1 MSYWSKCDN
10 NIKAIFST
18 SSCELTVYILLVEIL
33 ESSRLTASNSSRFVR
48 DQRTKLSFQS
58 WVANANAY
66 SNSCYRNEQSHLK
79 VNCDDFQRHIKSA
92 VRWKY
97 RFIYIYADI
106 FSFFLRTGKSLKIKL
121 NSMSTDLW
129 NYHDLCQNH
138 SQNTFS
144 TMYQIEFALYRIHFI
159 HTNKRNDFPIKPSL
173 PTFCDFRNTDNSI
186 S

>member
-10 NIKAIFST
+10 NIKAIFSA

-33 ESSRLTASNSSRFVR
+33 ESSHLTASNSSRFVR

-79 VNCDDFQRHIKSA
+79 VNCDDFQRYIKSA

-97 RFIYIYADI
+97 RFMYIYGDI
-106 FSFFLRTGKSLKIKL
+106 FFISPKDWKIPDNKTELNVYRPVELPRFVPKSQSKHIQH
-121 NSMSTDLW
+121 NVSDWVCTIP
-129 NYHDLCQNH
+129 
-138 SQNTFS
+138 NTF
-144 TMYQIEFALYRIHFI
+144 
-159 HTNKRNDFPIKPSL
+159 HTHE
-173 PTFCDFRNTDNSI
+173 
-186 S
+186 

>member
-10 NIKAIFST
+10 NIKAIFSA

-33 ESSRLTASNSSRFVR
+33 ESSHLTASNSSRFVR

-97 RFIYIYADI
+97 RFMYIDADT
-106 FSFFLRTGKSLKIKL
+106 FFISPKDWKIAENKTEL
-121 NSMSTDLW
+121 NVYGSVE
-129 NYHDLCQNH
+129 
-138 SQNTFS
+138 FS
-144 TMYQIEFALYRIHFI
+144 TIWVKTHIQHNVSDRVCTTRIHFI
-159 HTNKRNDFPIKPSL
+159 HTKKRNDFRIKPSL